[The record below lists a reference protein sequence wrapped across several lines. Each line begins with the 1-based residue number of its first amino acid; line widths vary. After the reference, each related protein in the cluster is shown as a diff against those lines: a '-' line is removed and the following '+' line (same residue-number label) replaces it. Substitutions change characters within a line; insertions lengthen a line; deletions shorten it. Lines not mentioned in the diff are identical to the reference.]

1 MHKMRS
7 FSLNT
12 VGPESLIQ
20 LDEKQEKWQ
29 SQFFQVIC

>member
-1 MHKMRS
+1 MHEMRS
-7 FSLNT
+7 FSLKA

-29 SQFFQVIC
+29 S